1 VVTDHSTVLSQHE
14 DPVHSSAQPG
24 AELAVADIDC
34 CGVADMSMYMN
45 NIGGRSRKPRMYMK
59 PSSCGSPQCLRPGL
73 HSLSASSSTC
83 AMFSVDRPIT
93 SLLLDVSAASF
104 PVNPRNNG
112 SETSIVSMHN
122 TSALEEGTG
131 TELGYIS
138 SQRLTQQP
146 LDKGS
151 RTSSTHVSR
160 RRLPRML
167 R

>member
-45 NIGGRSRKPRMYMK
+45 
-59 PSSCGSPQCLRPGL
+59 PSSCGSPQCLRPRLAQFVGELVDLCHVLRGQAHHFTALGRVGGL
-73 HSLSASSSTC
+73 L
-83 AMFSVDRPIT
+83 
-93 SLLLDVSAASF
+93 